1 MTTARDKEQTFARL
15 FRMMDSSF
23 EGEASNAFRQA
34 RRMLQEERATFA
46 AILDRAQHLNE
57 TNAALGEQNRDLH
70 LENEKYRNRSSRRA
84 FGLAALAR
92 FGQLA
97 MWLPVTATPLERE
110 EANGDAVAEPPRWF
124 RPSWKH
130 APQDLRTMLGIF
142 AIVAA
147 TTVSCHML
155 ASNDNNAQAPKST
168 SPGHGWLARLPVNF
182 SVDHPPW
189 CVSCRPHQEEPAVQR
204 SDGHA
209 SSGSAKLPANF
220 SIDHPPW
227 CPACRRQQTQPD
239 TDRQRPYKRMF

>member
-23 EGEASNAFRQA
+23 EGEAVNAFRQT
-34 RRMLQEERATFA
+34 RRMLQEERVTFGA
-46 AILDRAQHLNE
+46 GLDHAQHLNE

-70 LENEKYRNRSSRRA
+70 LENEKYRSRASGRV
-84 FGLAALAR
+84 FGRAALAR

-97 MWLPVTATPLERE
+97 MWLPVTAATLEHE
-110 EANGDAVAEPPRWF
+110 EPNGRGGAEPPRWF
-124 RPSWKH
+124 RLSWKH
-130 APQDLRTMLGIF
+130 APQELRTILGIF

-147 TTVSCHML
+147 TTASCHML
-155 ASNDNNAQAPKST
+155 ASNSNNADAPTST

-189 CVSCRPHQEEPAVQR
+189 CVSCRPHQEEPVQR
-204 SDGHA
+204 SDAHA

-220 SIDHPPW
+220 SINHPPW

-239 TDRQRPYKRMF
+239 TERQRPYKRMF